1 LNLSIL
7 TSRGGQHEITLPD
20 LAELQEVKI
29 NGKSLPIRQEGVN
42 LTLPLQ
48 PGVQEVMVQ
57 WHQKG
62 TSNFLIKG
70 PGVLIGGDAVNAHL
84 TFHMPQNRWTIL
96 TGGPRLG
103 PAVLFWS
110 YMVVVILAALAL
122 KRIDLAPL
130 KTYQWLLLGLGLTQV
145 APITALV
152 VVGWLL
158 ALGLRKE
165 KTPPDK
171 WLPFN
176 TVQLLLVVWTLA
188 ALSGLYEAVERGLL
202 GIPDMQIS
210 GNQSTRHLFH
220 WTQDRIASA
229 MPRPWAI
236 SLPLWVYRVLMLLW
250 SMWLAFSLLKWLQW
264 GWRCLNSG
272 KLWKKVPMRKP
283 KKASP
288 DSKSSVTDVHEV
300 QNVPPPL

>member
-1 LNLSIL
+1 
-7 TSRGGQHEITLPD
+7 
-20 LAELQEVKI
+20 
-29 NGKSLPIRQEGVN
+29 
-42 LTLPLQ
+42 
-48 PGVQEVMVQ
+48 MVQ
-57 WHQKG
+57 WHQQD

-110 YMVVVILAALAL
+110 YLVVVILAALAL

-130 KTYQWLLLGLGLTQV
+130 KTHQWLLLGLGLTQV
-145 APITALV
+145 PPITALV

-176 TVQLLLVVWTLA
+176 AVQFLLVIWTLA
-188 ALSGLYEAVERGLL
+188 ALAGLYEAVERGLL
-202 GIPDMQIS
+202 GTPDMQIA
-210 GNQSTRHLFH
+210 GNQSTRYLFH
-220 WTQDRIASA
+220 WTQDRISSA

-236 SLPLWVYRVLMLLW
+236 SLPLWVYRALMLFW
-250 SMWLAFSLLKWLQW
+250 SLWLAFSLLKWLQW
-264 GWRCLNSG
+264 GWRCFSSG
-272 KLWKKVPMRKP
+272 QLWKKLPPRKPRKP
-283 KKASP
+283 KT
-288 DSKSSVTDVHEV
+288 DSKPATNKTIET
-300 QNVPPPL
+300 QTGPPPL